1 MGRAFR
7 EIRRLNE
14 ARHPGGGSV
23 ARAKRTDRAEARR
36 RYRATTAPQETLE
49 EDLEGDD
56 SSPAAT
62 PAAGAS
68 RSRGATAG
76 RPTSPTPRPSTRP
89 ADAPPQR
96 PGITA
101 AFRGAVRPVDVRSDL
116 LYLQTHTTRMPDA
129 RAVWLPSLT
138 AIGSGV
144 FVLASQPLRPRGIA
158 SILVQL

>member
-36 RYRATTAPQETLE
+36 RYRATTAPQENLE

-56 SSPAAT
+56 SSSAAT

-68 RSRGATAG
+68 RSRGTTTG
-76 RPTSPTPRPSTRP
+76 RGPTSPTPRPSTRP
-89 ADAPPQR
+89 GDAAPQR

-116 LYLQTHTTRMPDA
+116 LYLPTLATRLPDA
-129 RAVWLPSLT
+129 RAVWLPAL
-138 AIGSGV
+138 AAVGSGAFFLV
-144 FVLASQPLRPRGIA
+144 SQ
-158 SILVQL
+158 